1 MLIFVISNWTC
12 NLMTFYKRNNG
23 QFNETGKSRKGLDIL
38 KMAQWFKVKYF
49 LFFIWGWNDPPEFLH
64 TDESSSNLTKKSA
77 LNKRVSHPF
86 DGYLNP
92 GQSNSTAEK
101 LSEPPKMPIVKQD
114 SELND
119 KVPSSIEEKTEP
131 INQDDIENCLNSKID
146 FCKQNKLSVCTNYEL
161 TRKDNNINI
170 VYVCFL
176 SRIRLVKIFWNESKY
191 SQPIGPNYTKMSSSK
206 WTIWQKVLICK
217 KFDQKI

>member
-1 MLIFVISNWTC
+1 
-12 NLMTFYKRNNG
+12 
-23 QFNETGKSRKGLDIL
+23 
-38 KMAQWFKVKYF
+38 
-49 LFFIWGWNDPPEFLH
+49 
-64 TDESSSNLTKKSA
+64 
-77 LNKRVSHPF
+77 
-86 DGYLNP
+86 
-92 GQSNSTAEK
+92 
-101 LSEPPKMPIVKQD
+101 MPIVKQD

-176 SRIRLVKIFWNESKY
+176 SRIRLVKIF
-191 SQPIGPNYTKMSSSK
+191 
-206 WTIWQKVLICK
+206 
-217 KFDQKI
+217 